1 MALRMIKTGIDA
13 SVHQTE
19 RILRL
24 CLIVSLVFHA
34 VLVFTLQTAFPTYLT
49 GEDLRIYRVDLIRP
63 PVEDLDM
70 DVKPDTDIS
79 KPQEPVASQA
89 SSEDSQ
95 ETISLDTDDKR
106 YVSYAQAIKER
117 IAGQWKYPQEAR
129 KKKLEGRLVALFSLN
144 REGALTRL
152 DITKTSGHE
161 VLDREAERAIQSAAP
176 FPPFPSTITVSR
188 LNINVSFDYTLTAKT
203 PRK

>member
-34 VLVFTLQTAFPTYLT
+34 VLVFTLQTAFPTYLA

-63 PVEDLDM
+63 PVENLDM

-79 KPQEPVASQA
+79 KPQEPVTSQA
-89 SSEDSQ
+89 SSEDTQ

-129 KKKLEGRLVALFSLN
+129 KKKLEGRLVALFSLD

-152 DITKTSGHE
+152 DITKTSGHD

-176 FPPFPSTITVSR
+176 FPPFPSTITVSL
-188 LNINVSFDYTLTAKT
+188 LNINVSFDYTLSK
-203 PRK
+203 KK

>member
-13 SVHQTE
+13 SVHQTD

-24 CLIVSLVFHA
+24 YLIVSLVFHA

-106 YVSYAQAIKER
+106 YVSYAHAIKER

-129 KKKLEGRLVALFSLN
+129 KKKLEGRLLAVFSLS

-152 DITKTSGHE
+152 DITESSGHD
-161 VLDREAERAIQSAAP
+161 VLDREAARAIESAAP
-176 FPPFPSTITVSR
+176 FPPFPGHITVSR
-188 LNINVSFDYTLTAKT
+188 LNINVSFDYTLSK
-203 PRK
+203 KK

>member
-1 MALRMIKTGIDA
+1 MALRIIKAATDA
-13 SVHQTE
+13 SAHQTE
-19 RILRL
+19 KILRI
-24 CLIVSLVFHA
+24 CLIVSLAFHA
-34 VLVFTLQTAFPTYLT
+34 VLVLTLQSAFPTYLA
-49 GEDLRIYRVDLIRP
+49 GEDLRIYRVELMRP
-63 PVEDLDM
+63 PVDDLDLAE
-70 DVKPDTDIS
+70 KPDTDIS
-79 KPQEPVASQA
+79 KPEEPAASKP

-95 ETISLDTDDKR
+95 ETISLDTEDKR

-129 KKKLEGRLVALFSLN
+129 KKKLEGRLVVLFSLN

-152 DITKTSGHE
+152 DITRTSGQQ

-188 LNINVSFDYTLTAKT
+188 LNINVSFDYTISK
-203 PRK
+203 KK

>member
-1 MALRMIKTGIDA
+1 MALRMIKTGTDA

-24 CLIVSLVFHA
+24 CLIVSLVLHA
-34 VLVFTLQTAFPTYLT
+34 VLVFTLQTAFPTYLA

-70 DVKPDTDIS
+70 DLKPDTDIS
-79 KPQEPVASQA
+79 KPQEPVTSQA
-89 SSEDSQ
+89 SSEDTQ

-129 KKKLEGRLVALFSLN
+129 KKKLEGRLVALFSLS

-152 DITKTSGHE
+152 DITESSGHD
-161 VLDREAERAIQSAAP
+161 VFDREAERAIQSAAP
-176 FPPFPSTITVSR
+176 FPPFPGHITVSR
-188 LNINVSFDYTLTAKT
+188 LNINVSFDYTLSK
-203 PRK
+203 RK

>member
-1 MALRMIKTGIDA
+1 MALRMIKPGTDT
-13 SVHQTE
+13 SVHRAE
-19 RILRL
+19 RIPRL

-152 DITKTSGHE
+152 DITKTSGHD

-188 LNINVSFDYTLTAKT
+188 LNINVSFDYTLSK
-203 PRK
+203 KK

>member
-34 VLVFTLQTAFPTYLT
+34 VLVFTLQTAFPTYLA

-79 KPQEPVASQA
+79 KPQEPVTSQA
-89 SSEDSQ
+89 SSEDTQ

-129 KKKLEGRLVALFSLN
+129 KKKLEGRLVALFSLD

-152 DITKTSGHE
+152 DITKTSGHD

-176 FPPFPSTITVSR
+176 FPPFPSTITVSL
-188 LNINVSFDYTLTAKT
+188 LNINVSFDYALAR
-203 PRK
+203 RK

>member
-34 VLVFTLQTAFPTYLT
+34 VLVFTLQTAFPTYLA

-79 KPQEPVASQA
+79 KPQEPVTSQA
-89 SSEDSQ
+89 SSEDTQ

-129 KKKLEGRLVALFSLN
+129 KKKLEGRLVALFSLD

-152 DITKTSGHE
+152 DITKTSGHD

-176 FPPFPSTITVSR
+176 FPPFPSTITVSL
-188 LNINVSFDYTLTAKT
+188 LNINVSFDYTLSK
-203 PRK
+203 KK

>member
-1 MALRMIKTGIDA
+1 MIKTGTDT
-13 SVHQTE
+13 SVHQAE
-19 RILRL
+19 RIPRL

-79 KPQEPVASQA
+79 KPQEPVTSQA

-144 REGALTRL
+144 REGALARL
-152 DITKTSGHE
+152 DITKTSGHDI
-161 VLDREAERAIQSAAP
+161 LDREAERAIQSAAP

-188 LNINVSFDYTLTAKT
+188 LNINVSFDYTLAR
-203 PRK
+203 RK

>member
-34 VLVFTLQTAFPTYLT
+34 VLVFTLQTAFPTYLA

-79 KPQEPVASQA
+79 KPQEPLTSQA

-152 DITKTSGHE
+152 DITKTSGHD

-176 FPPFPSTITVSR
+176 FPPFPSTITVSL
-188 LNINVSFDYTLTAKT
+188 LNINVSFDYALS
-203 PRK
+203 RKK